1 MSKTRTVSIVSKE
14 DRKLLH
20 ETQRLIG
27 ELLETIDVLSSPEE
41 MKALAEAKKDIK
53 QGRGKPL
60 SEP

>member
-1 MSKTRTVSIVSKE
+1 MSKTRPISIVSKE

-41 MKALAEAKKDIK
+41 MKATEDAKEDIK

-60 SEP
+60 SEL

>member
-1 MSKTRTVSIVSKE
+1 MSKTRAVSIVSKD

-41 MKALAEAKKDIK
+41 MKALREAKKDIK
-53 QGRGKPL
+53 RGRGKPL
-60 SEP
+60 SEL

>member
-1 MSKTRTVSIVSKE
+1 MSKTRTLTLVSKE

-27 ELLETIDVLSSPEE
+27 ELLETIDVLNSPEE
-41 MKALAEAKKDIK
+41 MKAIEEAKRDIK

-60 SEP
+60 NEL